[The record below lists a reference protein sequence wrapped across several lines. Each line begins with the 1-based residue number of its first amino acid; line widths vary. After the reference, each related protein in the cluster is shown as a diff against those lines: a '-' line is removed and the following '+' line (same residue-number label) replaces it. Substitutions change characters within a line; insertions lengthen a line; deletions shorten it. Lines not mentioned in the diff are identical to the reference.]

1 MIKLNKI
8 LNLTIREN
16 IIFRLRKIQ
25 DQSINSIKEYQIR
38 LVSNQNHFQKLKR
51 VLSLKIDFSSITDFS
66 YLI

>member
-66 YLI
+66 YLF